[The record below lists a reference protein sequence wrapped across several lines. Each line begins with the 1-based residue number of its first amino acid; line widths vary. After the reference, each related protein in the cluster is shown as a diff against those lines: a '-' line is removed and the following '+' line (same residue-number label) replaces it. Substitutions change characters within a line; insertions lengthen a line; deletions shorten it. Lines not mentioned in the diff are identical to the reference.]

1 MFPVLVFLFVTV
13 PLLELYLLLQVGGM
27 VGPGPTLALV
37 IGTGILG
44 AWLARLEGLRT
55 ARAIRAELEAGKLPA
70 ARLTDAALILAA
82 GLLLLTPGILTD
94 LAGFALLAPPVRA
107 LVRRGLAAAL
117 ARHLH
122 VEVPPRDPEVI
133 DVEWSEE
140 PPDDGPRLGP

>member
-13 PLLELYLLLQVGGM
+13 PLLELYLLLRVGGM

-117 ARHLH
+117 ARRFQ
-122 VEVPPRDPEVI
+122 VPFPPREPGVI